1 MKLTTRPL
9 TPDLW
14 PAFEDLFGENGA
26 VGGCWCMYWRIGR
39 AYRKRSREENK
50 TAFREIVERGP
61 PPGLLAFDGDI
72 AVGWCQLTPREV
84 LPWLDRAWR
93 LKRVDD
99 APVWSLSC
107 FYVRKGYRRKGVTE
121 ALIGAALNA
130 ARLAKAP
137 ALEAYPLDA
146 ELTPS
151 ASSTGYASTFSR
163 AGFKTVARRVPPRR
177 ELADGSP
184 EGAFTAAAFKDSS
197 GVGRNLTIQVLE
209 YLDKMGA
216 TRRQGDARIL
226 LRGSEVFG

>member
-1 MKLTTRPL
+1 MKLAIRPL

-26 VGGCWCMYWRIGR
+26 VGGCWCMYWRIGGT
-39 AYRKRSREENK
+39 YREKPREENK

-72 AVGWCQLTPREV
+72 AVGWCQLTRRDV

-93 LKRVDD
+93 LKQVDD

-130 ARLAKAP
+130 ARRAKAP
-137 ALEAYPLDA
+137 ALEAYPLYA

-163 AGFKTVARRVPPRR
+163 AGFKTVARRVPPRPIMRYDLARNSR
-177 ELADGSP
+177 ENG
-184 EGAFTAAAFKDSS
+184 
-197 GVGRNLTIQVLE
+197 
-209 YLDKMGA
+209 
-216 TRRQGDARIL
+216 
-226 LRGSEVFG
+226 